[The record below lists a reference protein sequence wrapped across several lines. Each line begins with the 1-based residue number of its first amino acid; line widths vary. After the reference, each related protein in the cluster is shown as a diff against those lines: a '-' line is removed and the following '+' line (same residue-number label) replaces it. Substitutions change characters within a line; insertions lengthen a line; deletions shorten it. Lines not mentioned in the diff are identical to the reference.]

1 MSTRISKP
9 IGNIMLDGEV
19 YDFYTPYWRVRYK
32 DNNWEELSKR
42 ERDSLRVKEYKEEW
56 RPCDSKSAQKWAS
69 RMENLALQ
77 GGRAIREENAYLRR

>member
-42 ERDSLRVKEYKEEW
+42 ERQLKSKGVKGRVAPV
-56 RPCDSKSAQKWAS
+56 R
-69 RMENLALQ
+69 
-77 GGRAIREENAYLRR
+77 

>member
-9 IGNIMLDGEV
+9 IGKFMLDGEV

-42 ERDSLRVKEYKEEW
+42 ERDSLRVKE
-56 RPCDSKSAQKWAS
+56 
-69 RMENLALQ
+69 
-77 GGRAIREENAYLRR
+77 